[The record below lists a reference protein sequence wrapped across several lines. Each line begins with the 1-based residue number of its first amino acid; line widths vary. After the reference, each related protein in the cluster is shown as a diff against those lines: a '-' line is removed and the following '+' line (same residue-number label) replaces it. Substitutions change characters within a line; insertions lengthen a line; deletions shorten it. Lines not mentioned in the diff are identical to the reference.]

1 MIYFFQRCVIKLKR
15 NGYQEFEERENL
27 KRAKQLNLNLIESI
41 DSYNKMPREDLEKR
55 IEALRKVI
63 QCFEELM
70 EEAFDVDENAYAKF
84 RDKLNYLEFRKDYI
98 EKYGLEEYDINE
110 VRKEAEERKKR
121 DKQMMKENYEEI
133 FKRQQNNREENGE
146 ER

>member
-1 MIYFFQRCVIKLKR
+1 MKR

-98 EKYGLEEYDINE
+98 EEYGIEEYDINE

>member
-1 MIYFFQRCVIKLKR
+1 MIKLKR
-15 NGYQEFEERENL
+15 NGYQEFEERQNL

-41 DSYNKMPREDLEKR
+41 DSYNKMPKEDLEKR

>member
-1 MIYFFQRCVIKLKR
+1 MIKLKR

-27 KRAKQLNLNLIESI
+27 KRAKELNLNLIESI
-41 DSYNKMPREDLEKR
+41 DSYNKMPKEDLEKR

>member
-1 MIYFFQRCVIKLKR
+1 MIKLKR
-15 NGYQEFEERENL
+15 NGYQEFEERQNL

-41 DSYNKMPREDLEKR
+41 DSYNKMPKEDLEKR

-84 RDKLNYLEFRKDYI
+84 RDKLNYLEFRKNYI
-98 EKYGLEEYDINE
+98 EKYGLEEFDIKE
-110 VRKEAEERKKR
+110 VRREAEEMKNKEE
-121 DKQMMKENYEEI
+121 QMMKQNHEEI
-133 FKRQQNNREENGE
+133 AKAQQNNRKENGE

>member
-1 MIYFFQRCVIKLKR
+1 MKR

-110 VRKEAEERKKR
+110 GRKEAEERKKR

>member
-1 MIYFFQRCVIKLKR
+1 MKR

-41 DSYNKMPREDLEKR
+41 DSYNKMPKEDLEKR

-110 VRKEAEERKKR
+110 VRKETKKRKKR

>member
-1 MIYFFQRCVIKLKR
+1 MKR

>member
-1 MIYFFQRCVIKLKR
+1 MKR
-15 NGYQEFEERENL
+15 NGYQEFEERQNL

-41 DSYNKMPREDLEKR
+41 DSYNKMPKEDLEKR

-84 RDKLNYLEFRKDYI
+84 RDKLNYLEFRKNYI
-98 EKYGLEEYDINE
+98 EKYGLEEFDIKE
-110 VRKEAEERKKR
+110 VRREAEEMKNKEE
-121 DKQMMKENYEEI
+121 QMMKQNHEEI
-133 FKRQQNNREENGE
+133 AKAQQNNRKENGE

>member
-1 MIYFFQRCVIKLKR
+1 
-15 NGYQEFEERENL
+15 
-27 KRAKQLNLNLIESI
+27 
-41 DSYNKMPREDLEKR
+41 
-55 IEALRKVI
+55 
-63 QCFEELM
+63 M

>member
-1 MIYFFQRCVIKLKR
+1 MKR

-41 DSYNKMPREDLEKR
+41 DSYNKMPKEDLEKR